1 MGEMINDEERAG
13 GREPWVGV
21 GGPWMEG
28 VRGGWAVVHTP
39 RAQVPP
45 A

>member
-13 GREPWVGV
+13 GRPGWAWVGL
-21 GGPWMEG
+21 GWES
-28 VRGGWAVVHTP
+28 VRGGWVAVHTP
-39 RAQVPP
+39 RARVPP